1 MKKRIR
7 ACKRVVGVIMSL
19 TLLVS
24 SSVYINADDNAMGG
38 NEELSAEE
46 VIPYLDTSLS
56 FEERAADLVSRM
68 TLE

>member
-46 VIPYLDTSLS
+46 VIPYLDT
-56 FEERAADLVSRM
+56 
-68 TLE
+68 